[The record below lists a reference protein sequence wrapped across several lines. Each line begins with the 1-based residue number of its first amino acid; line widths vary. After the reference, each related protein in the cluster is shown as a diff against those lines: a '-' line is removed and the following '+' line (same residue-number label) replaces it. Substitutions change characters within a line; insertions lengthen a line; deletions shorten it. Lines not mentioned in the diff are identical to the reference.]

1 MTKNE
6 MMEMARKCG
15 LLKTHPGMAIEL
27 VDFANAI
34 LERAAVECE
43 KQIEREK
50 YGHAAHAVLMAQE
63 NIRALKLPTN

>member
-34 LERAAVECE
+34 LERAAVELST
-43 KQIEREK
+43 
-50 YGHAAHAVLMAQE
+50 YGVIQDMGGADAAEIV
-63 NIRALKLPTN
+63 RSLKLPTN